1 MFRRLKP
8 VIFVIIFATSV
19 RHATAQRS
27 GYRARDILKDLDR
40 GYTDEELVNEKNLL
54 AVDKS
59 RAITWEALPLIEF
72 PRRYFLPDSVREK
85 LGDDKFR
92 ELQRSKI
99 EAAQKRF
106 VDAKLKDRTFS
117 GTVRIARKEQN
128 GKEYTIF
135 SNEPSRPKPTD
146 QFILRAFS
154 QIWPAYF
161 CQWQSDSDRG
171 FKVGENVDII
181 GKIEDLKEDGK
192 SNTLFLKSVL
202 IATEAA
208 KKKKHNNYGE

>member
-1 MFRRLKP
+1 MFRRLKL
-8 VIFVIIFATSV
+8 VIFVIIFATSL
-19 RHATAQRS
+19 RHAAAQNF
-27 GYRARDILKDLDR
+27 GYRGRDIQKILAR
-40 GYTDEELVNEKNLL
+40 GYTDEELVDEKKLL
-54 AVDKS
+54 NIDKS
-59 RAITWEALPLIEF
+59 RTIAWEDLPLIEF
-72 PRRYFLPDSVREK
+72 PRRYFLPDSTRVK
-85 LGDDKFR
+85 LGDEKFR
-92 ELQRSKI
+92 ELQQSKI

-128 GKEYTIF
+128 GKEYTIY
-135 SNEPSRPKPTD
+135 SKEPSRPRPKD
-146 QFILRAFS
+146 QFILRAFG

-161 CQWQSDSDRG
+161 CQWQSDSDPG

-192 SNTLFLKSVL
+192 TNTLFLKSVV

-208 KKKKHNNYGE
+208 KKKTQ

>member
-1 MFRRLKP
+1 MFRRLKL
-8 VIFVIIFATSV
+8 VIFVIIIATSV

-27 GYRARDILKDLDR
+27 GYRVRDIEKNLLR
-40 GYTDEELVNEKNLL
+40 GYTEEDLVKEKKLL

-59 RAITWEALPLIEF
+59 RMITWEALPLIEF
-72 PRRYFLPDSVREK
+72 PRFVFLPDSTRAK

-92 ELQRSKI
+92 ELQQSKI

-117 GTVRIARKEQN
+117 GTVRIGRKEQN
-128 GKEYTIF
+128 GEKYTIY
-135 SNEPSRPKPTD
+135 SKESSRPNWTGQYSPHP
-146 QFILRAFS
+146 IAG
-154 QIWPAYF
+154 IWPAYF
-161 CQWQSDSDRG
+161 CQWQSDSDRD
-171 FKVGENVDII
+171 FKVGEDVVII

-192 SNTLFLKSVL
+192 SNTLFLKSVV

-208 KKKKHNNYGE
+208 KKKTQ

>member
-1 MFRRLKP
+1 MFQRLRL

-19 RHATAQRS
+19 RNAAAQR
-27 GYRARDILKDLDR
+27 GYFRDPERTFLR
-40 GYTDEELVNEKNLL
+40 GYTDRELVNEKKLL

-72 PRRYFLPDSVREK
+72 PRYVFLPDSTRVK

-92 ELQRSKI
+92 ELQQSKI

-117 GTVRIARKEQN
+117 GTVRIARKDQK
-128 GKEYTIF
+128 GKEYTIY
-135 SNEPSRPKPTD
+135 SKEPKRFNTNVPYACEG
-146 QFILRAFS
+146 IM
-154 QIWPAYF
+154 PAYL

-171 FKVGENVDII
+171 FKVGEDIDI
-181 GKIEDLKEDGK
+181 VGKIEDLKEDGK
-192 SNTLFLKSVL
+192 SSTLFLKSVV

-208 KKKKHNNYGE
+208 KKKTP